1 VRGVGQG
8 VRIVL
13 ALIALVLWARPAGA
27 INHLIALDEVLGSW
41 QGDDN
46 VQFVE
51 LRLFQTGQTQLANGG
66 GTALIFDDATASEA
80 GRRTFTFTRN
90 IANGAAGA
98 HILVGTSQL
107 ATVAGV
113 TPDFVLPPGML
124 RPRAGRVCYFVNPPQ
139 PQGQPVGFI
148 DCVAYGTFTAEGGGF
163 GNPVRITP
171 DNRSLQRVDLTG
183 SNPADWAATLTP
195 TPENNAGASQTLAT
209 LCGDG
214 AISQGEECDGTL
226 LGGASCST
234 LGFAS
239 GKLACKQCHYDTSRC
254 TFCGNGAINGKEQC
268 DGAELRG
275 KTCEALGFTGGT
287 LACSDK
293 CKLVT
298 DACDPTFFVP
308 GGGPRGPECFAEWL
322 VSNAARRPGGDG
334 RAPVRQRCT
343 DGDPGCD
350 ADATAGTCTFT
361 VALCFDRD
369 DARLARGARPC
380 RREGIESWTLL
391 RPAPEGVGTLVSAV
405 AALGPS
411 TPDGGVVAFSPPLE
425 ASEHCT
431 EPVAITVPTRGA
443 RPGAL
448 VMRARAVAFGGRP
461 RDVDALKLV
470 CAP

>member
-1 VRGVGQG
+1 MAAMV
-8 VRIVL
+8 
-13 ALIALVLWARPAGA
+13 ALVLSARAAGA
-27 INHLIALDEVLGSW
+27 VNHLIALDEVLGSW

-51 LRLFQTGQTQLANGG
+51 LRLLQVGETFLTNGG

-80 GRRTFTFTRN
+80 GRRVFTFTRN
-90 IANGAAGA
+90 ITNGAAGA
-98 HILVGTSQL
+98 RILVGTSQL
-107 ATVAGV
+107 ATVSGV

-148 DCVAYGTFTAEGGGF
+148 DCVAYGGFAAESGDF

-171 DNRSLQRVDLTG
+171 DNRALQRVDLTG
-183 SNPADWAATLTP
+183 SNAADWSVTLTP
-195 TPENNAGASQTLAT
+195 TPENNAAASQTLPT
-209 LCGDG
+209 LCGNA
-214 AISQGEECDGTL
+214 AISQGEECDGEL
-226 LGGASCST
+226 LGGASCAS

-239 GKLACKQCHYDTSRC
+239 GKLSCKQCHYDTSRC
-254 TFCGNGAINGKEQC
+254 TFCGNAAINGKEQC
-268 DGAELRG
+268 DGVELRG
-275 KTCEALGFTGGT
+275 KTCETLGFTGGT

-298 DACDPTFFVP
+298 GACDPTFFVP
-308 GGGPRGPECFAEWL
+308 GGGPPGPECFAEWL
-322 VSNAARRPGGDG
+322 VTNAGSRPGADG
-334 RAPVRQRCT
+334 RAPIRQRCK
-343 DGDPGCD
+343 DGDAGCD

-361 VALCFDRD
+361 VALCLDRE
-369 DARLARGARPC
+369 DARFARAAQPC
-380 RREGIESWTLL
+380 RRESIESWTLL
-391 RPAPEGVGTLVSAV
+391 LPAPEAVGMLVAAV

-411 TPDGGVVAFSPPLE
+411 TTAGGVVTFSPPLD
-425 ASEHCT
+425 ASERCT
-431 EPVAITVPTRGA
+431 APVAITVPTRGA

-448 VMRARAVAFGGRP
+448 VVRARTVAAGGRP